1 MKNKFMT
8 GLLSGAAGTLLIVT
22 IILSVYWM
30 TSGGIVLN
38 GNGAVNIQGSGNQE
52 KGGSEEEGPS
62 LNQIAGKISLL
73 EEYIDK
79 YFMEEVDKQAY
90 ADGIYKGVL
99 SSLKDPYSVYYT
111 KSEYQALKA
120 SSSGIYCGIGA
131 TVSQNVNSGIITIV
145 KPFAGGPAFES
156 GLLPGDIIYKI
167 EGEEVTGE
175 DLTEVVGRMKG
186 EEDTKVRIEIVREGE
201 PEPIEFTLTRKKI
214 EVPTI
219 EYEMLDNKIG
229 YIAITEFDEVTS
241 TQFRDALTALEGQG
255 MNGLV
260 VDLRNN
266 GGGLLDAVVDM
277 LDRMLPKGM
286 IVSTKDKYGE
296 GDEYKSSDKESFDKP
311 LAVLINGNSASA
323 SEVFAGAVQ
332 DYKLGTLVG
341 TTSFGKGIVQSVIPL
356 KDGSAIKLTTS
367 KYYTPNGRNIHGTGI
382 DPDVE
387 VELDSELKK
396 KAVIEKDEDNQLQK
410 AIEIVEG
417 KMKQ

>member
-30 TSGGIVLN
+30 TGGGIDLN
-38 GNGAVNIQGSGNQE
+38 GNGTVSIQGSGNQ
-52 KGGSEEEGPS
+52 KNDGSDEEGPS
-62 LNQIAGKISLL
+62 LSQIAGKISLL

-156 GLLPGDIIYKI
+156 GLLPGDIIYRI
-167 EGEEVTGE
+167 EGKEVTGE

-201 PEPIEFTLTRKKI
+201 PEPLEFTLTRKKI

-219 EYEMLDNKIG
+219 EYEMLENKIG

-241 TQFRDALTALEGQG
+241 TQFRDALTTLDGQG

-260 VDLRNN
+260 IDLRNN

-277 LDRMLPKGM
+277 LDRMLPKGT
-286 IVSTKDKYGE
+286 IVSTQDKYGE
-296 GDEYKSSDKESFDKP
+296 GVEYKSSDKEFFDKP